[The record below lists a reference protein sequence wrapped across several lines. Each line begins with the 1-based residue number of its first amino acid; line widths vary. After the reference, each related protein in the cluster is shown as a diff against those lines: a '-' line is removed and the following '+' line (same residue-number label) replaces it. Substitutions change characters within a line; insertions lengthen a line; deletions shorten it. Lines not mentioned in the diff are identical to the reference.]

1 MINIFKHVTT
11 YKWLVGL
18 IFILVFTQSLADLF
32 LPTLMADII
41 DKGVVLGDFPMIWK
55 IGGIMLAVTTIS
67 IAAAITA
74 SYFSS
79 KVAMSV
85 GRDLRSKVFRH
96 VENFSLQDFDDVGT
110 ASLITRTTNDITQIQ
125 QVVIMMLRMVL
136 SAPIMFAGGLIMAL
150 SKDAKLSL
158 VIVGAMPVLII
169 TIFIIFKIGMPL
181 FQKVQRK
188 LDRLN
193 LVLRENLTGIRVIR
207 AFNREKD
214 EQERLT
220 EASRQHRDVSI
231 SVNRMMAFLM
241 PTMMLV
247 MNLTMVAVIWFGG
260 IRIDNGFMPIGDLMA
275 YVQYVTLIM
284 MSLLMASMMFVMIP
298 RAAVSA
304 NRINDVLMKQPTAM
318 REGTKQPTREKASIS
333 FEDVTFYYPGAEQP
347 ALENISFQAK
357 EGETTAIIGGT
368 GAGKSTLINL
378 IPRFYDATSGT
389 IKINGVEMNETTQKA
404 VREKIGLVPQKA
416 LLFSGTIKENLRIG
430 KKDATEEEIKHAAQ
444 IAQAD
449 EFIMKMDDQ
458 YDSVLTQGGGNLS
471 GGQKQRL
478 SIARALIRQPDIY
491 IFDDSF
497 SALDYKTDAN
507 LRTALESET
516 KEATVLIVAQR
527 VSTVMDA
534 DRIIVINRGKIAGI

>member
-1 MINIFKHVTT
+1 
-11 YKWLVGL
+11 
-18 IFILVFTQSLADLF
+18 
-32 LPTLMADII
+32 
-41 DKGVVLGDFPMIWK
+41 
-55 IGGIMLAVTTIS
+55 MLAVTTIS

-79 KVAMSV
+79 KVAMSG

-136 SAPIMFAGGLIMAL
+136 SAPIMFTCGLIMAL
-150 SKDAKLSL
+150 SIVVKLLL
-158 VIVGAMPVLII
+158 VIVRPMPVLII

-389 IKINGVEMNETTQKA
+389 IKINGVEMN
-404 VREKIGLVPQKA
+404 
-416 LLFSGTIKENLRIG
+416 
-430 KKDATEEEIKHAAQ
+430 
-444 IAQAD
+444 
-449 EFIMKMDDQ
+449 
-458 YDSVLTQGGGNLS
+458 
-471 GGQKQRL
+471 
-478 SIARALIRQPDIY
+478 
-491 IFDDSF
+491 
-497 SALDYKTDAN
+497 
-507 LRTALESET
+507 
-516 KEATVLIVAQR
+516 
-527 VSTVMDA
+527 
-534 DRIIVINRGKIAGI
+534 